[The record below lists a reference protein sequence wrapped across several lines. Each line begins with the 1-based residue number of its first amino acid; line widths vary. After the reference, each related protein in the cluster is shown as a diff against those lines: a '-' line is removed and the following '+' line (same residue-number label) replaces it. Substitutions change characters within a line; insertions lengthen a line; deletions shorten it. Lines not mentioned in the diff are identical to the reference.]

1 VTIRRYGPSRRYEPS
16 RRHDRG
22 RRRPA
27 ILLRTVDLHA
37 RLDLV
42 ASTPVVS
49 VEGVIDLATLP
60 ELHSHL
66 LRAVTDHPGT
76 TVVVDLDAV
85 TALDDCGLGIILG
98 AAGRARESGGDLNV
112 VASSERLRQRF
123 RSTGLDRAIEV
134 RERL

>member
-1 VTIRRYGPSRRYEPS
+1 M
-16 RRHDRG
+16 
-22 RRRPA
+22 
-27 ILLRTVDLHA
+27 DLHA

-60 ELHSHL
+60 ALHSHL
-66 LRAVTDHPGT
+66 FRAVTDHPGA
-76 TVVVDLDAV
+76 TVVIDLDAV
-85 TALDDCGLGIILG
+85 TALDDCGLGILLG
-98 AAGRARESGGDLNV
+98 AAGRAREAGGDLRV
-112 VASSERLRQRF
+112 VAGSDRLRERF